1 MGESHQPSSDHVQQW
16 DPIIY
21 PTPDVLLLQSIFL
34 VLRMDYR
41 KVNSRH
47 VESAALVL
55 SLNWSGT
62 LDNYEVRAGVLPKVK
77 MWPIWICAGTIFL
90 RSGFWPNINNS
101 FSRIEKARKSTG
113 ISIFLTFSSIQQ
125 RLGDEELFSAC
136 FLSSTNSYFLSPFR
150 IIVCLVPGDE
160 PTLSRH
166 CSRIRMEISTPSRD
180 FPWYY
185 YKSYTAGKSRSWM
198 HSWIGSILD

>member
-77 MWPIWICAGTIFL
+77 M
-90 RSGFWPNINNS
+90 
-101 FSRIEKARKSTG
+101 
-113 ISIFLTFSSIQQ
+113 
-125 RLGDEELFSAC
+125 
-136 FLSSTNSYFLSPFR
+136 
-150 IIVCLVPGDE
+150 
-160 PTLSRH
+160 
-166 CSRIRMEISTPSRD
+166 
-180 FPWYY
+180 
-185 YKSYTAGKSRSWM
+185 
-198 HSWIGSILD
+198 